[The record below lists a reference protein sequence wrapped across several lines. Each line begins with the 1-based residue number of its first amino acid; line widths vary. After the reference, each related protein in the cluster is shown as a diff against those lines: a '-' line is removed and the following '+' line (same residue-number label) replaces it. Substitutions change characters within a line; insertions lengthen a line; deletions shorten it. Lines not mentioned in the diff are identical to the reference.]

1 MISHP
6 TLSALLESLK
16 NLPRTRKESA
26 SPSRN
31 KSGPS
36 TAQSEQPQAK
46 ATYTTE
52 QLEAVRR
59 INKCKDFY
67 QILGVTKEST
77 DSEIKKAYKK
87 LALQVHP
94 DKNKAPGSVE
104 AFKSLGNAAAILTDA
119 EKRKR
124 YDMFGDDSQQQ
135 RPQSRYQT
143 YQNGFEAD
151 ISPDEIF
158 NLFFGGGYGG
168 SGVYM
173 RQRRGQEA
181 YRQQRQ
187 AGGGGGQQQPQ
198 TSYGALINLLPI
210 LILIALSMM
219 SSVFVSDPIY
229 SLTPSL

>member
-1 MISHP
+1 MPKS
-6 TLSALLESLK
+6 
-16 NLPRTRKESA
+16 RKASA

-36 TAQSEQPQAK
+36 AAASEEPQAK
-46 ATYTTE
+46 QYTTE

-77 DSEIKKAYKK
+77 DSDIKKAYKK

-104 AFKSLGNAAAILTDA
+104 AFKSLGNAVAILTDA

-124 YDMFGDDSQQQ
+124 YDMFGDESQQERPQQQ
-135 RPQSRYQT
+135 RYT
-143 YQNGFEAD
+143 YQND
-151 ISPDEIF
+151 ISPEEIF
-158 NLFFGGGYGG
+158 NLFFNGGYAGQN
-168 SGVYM
+168 VYM
-173 RQRRGQEA
+173 RQRRNANET
-181 YRQQRQ
+181 YRQQR
-187 AGGGGGQQQPQ
+187 AGGQQQGQQPQ
-198 TSYGALINLLPI
+198 SSYGALINLLPI

-219 SSVFVSDPIY
+219 SSFFVSDPIY
-229 SLTPSL
+229 SLQPSL

>member
-1 MISHP
+1 MP
-6 TLSALLESLK
+6 K
-16 NLPRTRKESA
+16 TRKASA

-36 TAQSEQPQAK
+36 TAQAAPEEP
-46 ATYTTE
+46 TYTTE

-77 DSEIKKAYKK
+77 DSDVKKAYKK

-104 AFKSLGNAAAILTDA
+104 AFKSLGNAVAILTDA

-124 YDMFGDDSQQQ
+124 YDMYGDESQQE
-135 RPQSRYQT
+135 RPQTRYH
-143 YQNGFEAD
+143 NGFEND
-151 ISPDEIF
+151 ISPEEIF
-158 NLFFGGGYGG
+158 NLFFNGGYA
-168 SGVYM
+168 SQNVYM
-173 RQRRGQEA
+173 RQRRGFAAGNEN

-187 AGGGGGQQQPQ
+187 QTQGQQQPQ
-198 TSYGALINLLPI
+198 SSYGALINLLPI
-210 LILIALSMM
+210 LILIGLSMM
-219 SSVFVSDPIY
+219 SSFFISDPIY
-229 SLTPSL
+229 SLQPSL